1 MSNSTLLYKN
11 LTFIFSNPMFRVGEE
26 RRGPEMRLCP
36 QALFPMAYGLRRTTG
51 TEVARTSKTQYFL
64 SGDSFLV
71 VISIKTFLHMRHTFC
86 YIF

>member
-26 RRGPEMRLCP
+26 RRRPEMRLCP

-51 TEVARTSKTQYFL
+51 TEVTRTSKTQYFI

>member
-1 MSNSTLLYKN
+1 
-11 LTFIFSNPMFRVGEE
+11 MFRVGEE
-26 RRGPEMRLCP
+26 RRRPEMRLCP

-51 TEVARTSKTQYFL
+51 TEVTRTSKTQYFL